1 MNSLKV
7 VKPRATIPAIWSRCS
22 CQRVMQMWKV

>member
-7 VKPRATIPAIWSRCS
+7 VKPRSTIPLICDLCS
-22 CQRVMQMWKV
+22 FQRVMQMWKV